1 MAALDNATYATL
13 NLHNAQNV
21 LSHPITRHESQADE
35 EECVDSVHVEFV
47 QVGQDGYD
55 RVQSGFN

>member
-13 NLHNAQNV
+13 NLHNAQHV

-47 QVGQDGYD
+47 QGGQDGYD
-55 RVQSGFN
+55 RLQSGFN